1 MPSRRRR
8 TWLAAGCSFVL
19 ASGLVSG
26 CRTPGGVSKPP
37 SVFIPE
43 PEWPGM
49 GEVFTERIASCADP
63 ERRPTDAERA
73 RCDREDYLEAYG
85 LGVAAYAEELAGE

>member
-1 MPSRRRR
+1 
-8 TWLAAGCSFVL
+8 
-19 ASGLVSG
+19 
-26 CRTPGGVSKPP
+26 
-37 SVFIPE
+37 
-43 PEWPGM
+43 M